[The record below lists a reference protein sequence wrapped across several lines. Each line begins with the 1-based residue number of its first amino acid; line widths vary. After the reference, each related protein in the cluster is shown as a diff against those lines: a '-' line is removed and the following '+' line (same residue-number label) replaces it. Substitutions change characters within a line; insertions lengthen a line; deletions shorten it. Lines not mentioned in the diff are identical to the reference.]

1 MTRILLTVLWV
12 WIGGFALFGQ
22 SEEARKQPREA
33 KPEAMPPEQFSKTHA
48 PLFAA
53 PKSNDAGSLTERLVD
68 STANGEQPEVSPA
81 PRRNFIDRFIFRKIE
96 RDGIPHAP
104 LSTDREFLRRV
115 KLDLTGRIPSPAEV
129 RTFLADRDPAKR
141 DKLIDQ
147 LMDREAWVDK
157 WAYFFMD
164 LFRAN
169 GKMGRG
175 KYLFHYWMKEN
186 LRSDR
191 PYDEVARAIIAASAK
206 SNHVV
211 AAANLIAREH
221 VQGKAS
227 ADDGDDFGMVHQ
239 LDTHDELAIIY
250 AKAFLGINLS
260 CVSCHDGQRHLEEVN
275 VWLSRKTRQEFFQ
288 YAAFLGRTRYQMYW
302 ENGMGNAG
310 EFIIDDHAPGYDT
323 TGQSMIRV
331 PRLGGSNEPA
341 FILTAERM
349 KPEEEPRDALAR
361 MLTSHPQFARATVNL
376 FWAQL
381 MGFGIVEPHDEF
393 DLERQDPQSLPRG
406 WELQPSHP
414 ELLNELGKD
423 FERSGYSLK
432 HLMSTIC
439 RSSAYQLSA
448 RFPGQWKD
456 SYTKYYAR
464 KFVRRL
470 GAEELHDAVVL
481 ATDRPG
487 NFEFGD
493 GTVGMAMQLS
503 GPSKGREIRY
513 FMETLGQSDRNTP
526 PRKVAGSLLH
536 PLVLMQSPIVAERVL
551 AEDCGRVQQLLDRYS
566 EDSRVVEEMFLATLS
581 RPPSDR
587 EEEIALAALRRNRVE
602 GAQNLQ
608 WALINNVEF
617 LFNY

>member
-1 MTRILLTVLWV
+1 MKRILSTALWV

-48 PLFAA
+48 PLFSA
-53 PKSNDAGSLTERLVD
+53 PKSNDAGSLTERLVE
-68 STANGEQPEVSPA
+68 SRPHGEQPAATLV

-96 RDGIPHAP
+96 RDGIPYAP
-104 LSTDREFLRRV
+104 LSTDREFLRRL
-115 KLDLTGRIPSPAEV
+115 KLDLTGRIPSPAEI
-129 RTFLADRDPAKR
+129 RAFLADSHPAKR
-141 DKLIDQ
+141 DELIDR
-147 LMDREAWVDK
+147 LVDSEAWVDK

-175 KYLFHYWMKEN
+175 KHLFHYWMKEN

-191 PYDEVARAIIAASAK
+191 PYDEVVRAIIAASAK

-221 VQGKAS
+221 VQGKAHP
-227 ADDGDDFGMVHQ
+227 DDGDDFGMVHQ

-260 CVSCHDGQRHLEEVN
+260 CVSCHDGQGHLEAVN
-275 VWLSRKTRQEFFQ
+275 VWLSGKTRQEFFQ

-302 ENGMGNAG
+302 ENGKGQAG

-323 TGQSMIRV
+323 KGHSMVRV
-331 PRLGGSNEPA
+331 PRLGGPSEPA
-341 FILTAERM
+341 FILTAERV
-349 KPEEEPRDALAR
+349 KPEDEPREALAR
-361 MLTSHPQFARATVNL
+361 MLSSHPQFARATVNL

-381 MGFGIVEPHDEF
+381 MGFGIVEPYDEF
-393 DLERQDPQSLPRG
+393 DLERQDPENLPQG

-414 ELLNELGKD
+414 GLLTALGED
-423 FERSGYSLK
+423 FQRSGYSLK

-470 GAEELHDAVVL
+470 SAEELHDAVVL

-487 NFEFGD
+487 NFEYGD

-503 GPSKGREIRY
+503 GPSKGREIRH

-526 PRKVAGSLLH
+526 PRKIAGSLLH
-536 PLVLMQSPIVAERVL
+536 PLVLMQSPVVAERVL

-566 EDSRVVEEMFLATLS
+566 DDTRVVEEMFLATLS
-581 RPPSDR
+581 RPASDR

>member
-1 MTRILLTVLWV
+1 MTRVLSTVLWV
-12 WIGGFALFGQ
+12 CIGGFALFGQ
-22 SEEARKQPREA
+22 SEGDRKQPREA

-48 PLFAA
+48 PLFSA
-53 PKSNDAGSLTERLVD
+53 PKSNDAGSLTERLVE
-68 STANGEQPEVSPA
+68 STQNGEQPEVSPV
-81 PRRNFIDRFIFRKIE
+81 PQRNFIDRFIFRKIE

-129 RTFLADRDPAKR
+129 RIFLADTDPAKR
-141 DKLIDQ
+141 EKLIDQ
-147 LMDREAWVDK
+147 LVDSEAWVDK

-175 KYLFHYWMKEN
+175 KHLFHYWMKEN

-191 PYDEVARAIIAASAK
+191 PYDQIARAIIAASAK

-221 VQGKAS
+221 VQGKAT

-250 AKAFLGINLS
+250 GKAFLGINLS
-260 CVSCHDGQRHLEEVN
+260 CVSCHDGQGHLQQVN
-275 VWLSRKTRQEFFQ
+275 VWLSGKTRQEFFQ

-302 ENGMGNAG
+302 ENGKGNSG

-323 TGQSMIRV
+323 TGPSMIRV

-341 FILTAERM
+341 FILTSEQM
-349 KPEEEPRDALAR
+349 KPEDEPRAALAR

-393 DLERQDPQSLPRG
+393 DLERQDPESLPEG

-503 GPSKGREIRY
+503 GPSEGREIRH

-536 PLVLMQSPIVAERVL
+536 PLVLMQSPVVAERVL
-551 AEDCGRVQQLLDRYS
+551 AEDCGRVQQLLDRYA
-566 EDSRVVEEMFLATLS
+566 EDPPVVEEMFLATLS
-581 RPPSDR
+581 RPPTDR
-587 EEEIALAALRRNRVE
+587 EEEIALAALQRNRVE